1 MSIRPTHITILEW
14 GQKFSPPPHKNTICR
29 WISQGLIQPPPAKV
43 GRRWYLAENAEYV
56 KDRSPQQQEE
66 NHKLTDEREQE
77 VTADPAGESD
87 LGASA
92 GQADPDGCN
101 QRPEGDSTTESAC
114 SLQLLVDRVYRA
126 KKPKSFGIPP
136 LCDDRKILHV
146 IDDTV
151 IYDAPSVKVGR
162 RYPTTSREKF
172 LAWAD
177 RDVTDELPEGQ
188 WGNYPPT

>member
-29 WISQGLIQPPPAKV
+29 WIHQGLIQPPPAKV

-66 NHKLTDEREQE
+66 NHEVADEREQE
-77 VTADPAGESD
+77 VAATPAGESD
-87 LGASA
+87 LGA
-92 GQADPDGCN
+92 GQADPDGRD
-101 QRPEGDSTTESAC
+101 QRPEEDSTTEPAC
-114 SLQLLVDRVYRA
+114 SLRLLVGRIYRA
-126 KKPKSFGIPP
+126 KNPKNQS
-136 LCDDRKILHV
+136 DDRKILYM

-151 IYDAPSVKVGR
+151 IYDSPSVKVGR

-172 LAWAD
+172 IAWAD
-177 RDVTDELPEGQ
+177 RDVTDELPNGH
-188 WGNYPPT
+188 WGNYPPS